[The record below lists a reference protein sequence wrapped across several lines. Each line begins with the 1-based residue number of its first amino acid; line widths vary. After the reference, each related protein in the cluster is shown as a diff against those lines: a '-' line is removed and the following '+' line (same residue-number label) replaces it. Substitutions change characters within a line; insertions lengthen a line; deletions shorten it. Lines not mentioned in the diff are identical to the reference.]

1 MMTID
6 EEFEQW
12 LDDSLSDFWSNI
24 DYELEL
30 MADYLKSMDNYDLEF
45 CYD

>member
-30 MADYLKSMDNYDLEF
+30 MADYLKSMDNYDMEYA
-45 CYD
+45 YD